1 MFRRPVVLLA
11 LTLSSLTVLASS
23 PNSVAAQADTT
34 RRTDSTRARQPQDSL
49 RRTQAESR
57 GEVDPALGSG
67 GFNLDLPNYG
77 LTAQQGVELQQALA
91 RVGCYDGP
99 RDGAMGQR
107 TLRGLQCFRAQQPL
121 TVAEVESM
129 LLALNVSFAKP
140 PRVLEEAAPV
150 KRDTPPP
157 LPPVIRPDTT
167 YRPDVRARRDSV
179 ARRDS
184 TVRDPVSRDTTA
196 RRPPTL

>member
-1 MFRRPVVLLA
+1 MFRRPAVLLA
-11 LTLSSLTVLASS
+11 LMLSSLTALASS
-23 PNSVAAQADTT
+23 PNRVAAQTDTT
-34 RRTDSTRARQPQDSL
+34 RRADSTRARQPQDSL

-57 GEVDPALGSG
+57 GEVDPALGVG

-140 PRVLEEAAPV
+140 PTVVEQPAPV
-150 KRDTPPP
+150 RRDPPP

-167 YRPDVRARRDSV
+167 YRPDFRARRDSV
-179 ARRDS
+179 A
-184 TVRDPVSRDTTA
+184 SRDTTA
-196 RRPPTL
+196 RRDTTVRRPPRL